1 MDGWRNI
8 SWCGWRPMAQSR
20 TKVPKRTEMTTDGI
34 GKDKDQPYGKLKWTE
49 IIILI
54 GAVVMATL
62 FMLFYFNS

>member
-1 MDGWRNI
+1 
-8 SWCGWRPMAQSR
+8 MAQSR